1 MSDHALPNLL
11 LNNFSGDYLLRL
23 PADFYKSAK
32 LYLSIAEIKKI
43 QKAYSVAYYAHENQK
58 RRDGSNYITHPVA
71 VAKILLN
78 LKMDSDSICSA
89 LMHDVLEDCDVTK
102 NDLKTL
108 FGLSVADIVDGV
120 SKLGKLDI
128 TSRNERDANNLQKMM
143 LAMSKDVRVV
153 LVKICDRLHNMR
165 TIEHLPR
172 YKQIQKSKETIEL
185 YGPLAIRI
193 GMQDIRAE
201 LEDLAFRC
209 IHPLRATM
217 LESAINKSS
226 GGRKKIVTKIRKE
239 LKKHLKS
246 NGIERVG
253 VKGRE
258 KNIYSIYRK
267 IKSKHKPFSEI
278 LDVYGFR
285 ILVDSVDECYRALG
299 IIHNYFSPIENKFKD
314 YIAIPKTNGY
324 QALHTSLLALDAFP
338 IEVQIQTRSMWA
350 TANMGIA
357 AHWSYKTDDDAGIGT
372 GLRASRWLSSLIDL
386 QKKSSNPT
394 EFADSLKKDLDSE
407 EVYLFSPKGDIYAL
421 KAGATPIDFAYEV
434 HTGLGDSIVGC
445 KVNRREA
452 PLNVE
457 LESGQTVEIITSSK
471 TVEADPAWLNF
482 VVTGKARSGIR
493 ARLRNQKVSSARK
506 AGKFMLESELQRS
519 GKSLKDYRGSTLKRV
534 LDSIGVSSLNKL
546 LTELGSG
553 KRTGNI
559 VAERFYSGL
568 KIRKDTD
575 AKKIKPVFIHD
586 NHIEGVSVVF
596 AKCCHPVY
604 KDPVIA
610 HSDTERGIVIHHKRC
625 KQVAPFISKDPRYIP
640 GKWAVNTKTHVYTAK
655 INIVTIDEMGVLADL
670 VSVFT
675 KAGIN
680 IEQINTKNID
690 STFASFEMEVDVE
703 DLEELNNIML
713 KIRSKKI
720 TTSCTRLINEK

>member
-1 MSDHALPNLL
+1 MSESVLPNHLINFSEQSL
-11 LNNFSGDYLLRL
+11 LNL
-23 PADFYKSAK
+23 PTSFYKECKS
-32 LYLSIAEIKKI
+32 YLNPNDIKKI
-43 QKAYSVAYYAHENQK
+43 QKAYSFAFYAHTGQK
-58 RRDGSNYITHPVA
+58 RKDGSDYITHPVA
-71 VAKILLN
+71 VTEILLK
-78 LKMDSDSICSA
+78 LKMDTDTICA
-89 LMHDVLEDCDVTK
+89 GLMHDVLEDCNVQKNNLAKIFGDDV
-102 NDLKTL
+102 
-108 FGLSVADIVDGV
+108 AHIVDGV
-120 SKLGKLDI
+120 SKLGQIDLQSVADK
-128 TSRNERDANNLQKMM
+128 NANNLQKMA
-143 LAMSKDVRVV
+143 LAMANDVRVV
-153 LVKICDRLHNMR
+153 LVKLCDRLHNMR
-165 TIEHLPR
+165 TIEFMPR
-172 YKQIQKSKETIEL
+172 KKQIQKSKETLDL
-185 YGPLAIRI
+185 YGPLALRI

-201 LEDLAFRC
+201 LEDRAFKC
-209 IHPLRATM
+209 IHPMRAD
-217 LESAINKSS
+217 LLKKAIKTSS
-226 GGRKKIVTKIRKE
+226 GGRKRIVQQIRKE
-239 LKKHLKS
+239 LKKKLVS
-246 NGIERVG
+246 NGIEDAA

-258 KNIYSIYRK
+258 KNLYSIYNK
-267 IKSKHKPFSEI
+267 VKSKHKPFSEV

-285 ILVDSVDECYRALG
+285 ILVDTVDDCYRSLG
-299 IIHNYFSPIENKFKD
+299 VIHNYFSRIENRFKD
-314 YIAIPKTNGY
+314 YIAIPKSNGY

-338 IEVQIQTRSMWA
+338 IEVQIQTRSMWT

-357 AHWSYKTDDDAGIGT
+357 AHWGYKTDNKSGAGAE
-372 GLRASRWLSSLIDL
+372 LRATKWLNGLIDL
-386 QKKSSNPT
+386 KKSSSNAT
-394 EFADSLKKDLDSE
+394 EFANSLKKDLDSD

-434 HTGLGDSIVGC
+434 HTGLGDTIIGC

-452 PLNVE
+452 PLNVV
-457 LESGQTVEIITSSK
+457 LESGQTVEIVTSSK
-471 TVEADPAWLNF
+471 EVEADPSWLNF

-493 ARLRNQKVSSARK
+493 ARLRSQRVSSARK

-534 LDSIGVSSLNKL
+534 LDSIGVTSLNKL

-568 KIRKDTD
+568 KIRKESDS
-575 AKKIKPVFIHD
+575 KKIKPVFIHD

-604 KDPVIA
+604 RDPVIA
-610 HSDTERGIVIHHKRC
+610 HSDTDRGIVIHHKRC
-625 KQVAPFISKDPRYIP
+625 KQVAPYISKDPRYIP
-640 GKWAVNTKTHVYTAK
+640 GKWAVNTKNHVYTAK
-655 INIVTIDEMGVLADL
+655 INVVTIDEIGVLADL

-680 IEQINTKNID
+680 IEQVNTKNID

-703 DLEELNNIML
+703 DLKELNDVML

>member
-1 MSDHALPNLL
+1 MSESVLPNHLINFYDKSLL
-11 LNNFSGDYLLRL
+11 KLPSPLYKACKTYLNSE
-23 PADFYKSAK
+23 
-32 LYLSIAEIKKI
+32 EIKKI
-43 QKAYSVAYYAHENQK
+43 QKAYSFAFYAHTGQK
-58 RRDGSNYITHPVA
+58 RKDGSDYITHPVA
-71 VAKILLN
+71 VTEILLE
-78 LKMDSDSICSA
+78 LKMDSDSICAA
-89 LMHDVLEDCDVTK
+89 LMHDVLEDCNVQKSNLAKMFGDDV
-102 NDLKTL
+102 
-108 FGLSVADIVDGV
+108 AHIVDGV
-120 SKLGKLDI
+120 SKLGKIDHKNI
-128 TSRNERDANNLQKMM
+128 ADKNANNLQKMA
-143 LAMSKDVRVV
+143 LAMANDVRVI
-153 LVKICDRLHNMR
+153 LVKLCDRLHNMR
-165 TIEHLPR
+165 TIEFVPR
-172 YKQIQKSKETIEL
+172 KNQIQKSKETLDL
-185 YGPLAIRI
+185 YGPLALRV

-201 LEDLAFRC
+201 LEDRAFKC
-209 IHPLRATM
+209 LHPMRAD
-217 LESAINKSS
+217 LLKNAIKSSS
-226 GGRKKIVTKIRKE
+226 GGRKKIVQKIRKE
-239 LKKHLKS
+239 LKSRLKS
-246 NGIERVG
+246 NGIEDAG

-258 KNIYSIYRK
+258 KNLYSIYNK
-267 IKSKHKPFSEI
+267 IKTKHKPFSEI

-285 ILVDSVDECYRALG
+285 ILVDSVDDCYRSLG

-350 TANMGIA
+350 TANMGVA

-372 GLRASRWLSSLIDL
+372 GLRASRWLSSLVDL
-386 QKKSSNPT
+386 QKKSSNPS

-493 ARLRNQKVSSARK
+493 SRLRTQKVSSARK

-640 GKWAVNTKTHVYTAK
+640 GKWAVNTKNHIYTAK
-655 INIVTIDEMGVLADL
+655 INIVTIDQMGVLADL

-675 KAGIN
+675 NAGLN

-703 DLEELNNIML
+703 DLEELNNVML

>member
-1 MSDHALPNLL
+1 M
-11 LNNFSGDYLLRL
+11 G
-23 PADFYKSAK
+23 
-32 LYLSIAEIKKI
+32 
-43 QKAYSVAYYAHENQK
+43 QK
-58 RRDGSNYITHPVA
+58 RKDGSDYITHPVA
-71 VAKILLN
+71 VTEILLE
-78 LKMDSDSICSA
+78 LKMDCDSVCSA
-89 LMHDVLEDCDVTK
+89 LMHDVLEDCNIQKSNLAKMFGDDV
-102 NDLKTL
+102 
-108 FGLSVADIVDGV
+108 AHIVDGV
-120 SKLGKLDI
+120 SKLGKIDLKNVADK
-128 TSRNERDANNLQKMM
+128 NANNLQKMA
-143 LAMSKDVRVV
+143 LAMANDVRVI
-153 LVKICDRLHNMR
+153 LVKLCDRLHNMR
-165 TIEHLPR
+165 TIEFVPR
-172 YKQIQKSKETIEL
+172 KKQIQKSKETLDL
-185 YGPLAIRI
+185 YGPLALRV
-193 GMQDIRAE
+193 GMQDMRAE
-201 LEDLAFRC
+201 LEDRAFKC
-209 IHPLRATM
+209 LHPMRAD
-217 LESAINKSS
+217 LLKSAIKTSS
-226 GGRKKIVTKIRKE
+226 GGRKKIVQKIRKE
-239 LKKHLKS
+239 LKNRLKS
-246 NGIERVG
+246 NGVEDAG

-258 KNIYSIYRK
+258 KNLYSIYNK
-267 IKSKHKPFSEI
+267 IKTKHKPFSEI

-285 ILVDSVDECYRALG
+285 ILVDSVDDCYRSLG

-394 EFADSLKKDLDSE
+394 EFADSIKKDLDPA

-434 HTGLGDSIVGC
+434 HTGLGNSIVGC

-471 TVEADPAWLNF
+471 LVEADPAWLNF
-482 VVTGKARSGIR
+482 VVTGKARSGVR
-493 ARLRNQKVSSARK
+493 ARLRTQKVSSARK

-568 KIRKDTD
+568 KIRKDKD
-575 AKKIKPVFIHD
+575 SKKIKPVYIHD

-640 GKWAVNTKTHVYTAK
+640 GKWADNTKTLVYTAK

-675 KAGIN
+675 KAGLN

-703 DLEELNNIML
+703 DLEELNNVML

>member
-1 MSDHALPNLL
+1 LSESVLPNHLI
-11 LNNFSGDYLLRL
+11 NFSDKSLLKLPSPLYKTCKTYLN
-23 PADFYKSAK
+23 SE
-32 LYLSIAEIKKI
+32 EIKKI
-43 QKAYSVAYYAHENQK
+43 QKAYSFAFYAHTGQK
-58 RRDGSNYITHPVA
+58 RKDGSDYITHPVA
-71 VAKILLN
+71 VTEILLE
-78 LKMDSDSICSA
+78 LKMDSDSICAA
-89 LMHDVLEDCDVTK
+89 LMHDVLEDCNVQKSNLAKMFGDDV
-102 NDLKTL
+102 
-108 FGLSVADIVDGV
+108 AHIVDGV
-120 SKLGKLDI
+120 SKLGKIDHKNI
-128 TSRNERDANNLQKMM
+128 ADKNANNLQKMA
-143 LAMSKDVRVV
+143 LAMANDVRVI
-153 LVKICDRLHNMR
+153 LVKLCDRLHNMR
-165 TIEHLPR
+165 TIEFVPR
-172 YKQIQKSKETIEL
+172 KKQIQKSKETLDL
-185 YGPLAIRI
+185 YGPLALRV

-201 LEDLAFRC
+201 LEDRAFKC
-209 IHPLRATM
+209 LHPMRADL
-217 LESAINKSS
+217 LENAIKSSS
-226 GGRKKIVTKIRKE
+226 GGRKKIVQKIRKE
-239 LKKHLKS
+239 LKSRLKS
-246 NGIERVG
+246 NGIEDAG

-258 KNIYSIYRK
+258 KNLYSIYNK
-267 IKSKHKPFSEI
+267 IKTKHKPFSEI

-285 ILVDSVDECYRALG
+285 ILVDSVDDCYRSLG

-350 TANMGIA
+350 TANMGVA

-372 GLRASRWLSSLIDL
+372 GLRASRWLSSLVDL
-386 QKKSSNPT
+386 QKKSSNPS

-471 TVEADPAWLNF
+471 IVEADPAWLNF

-493 ARLRNQKVSSARK
+493 SRLRTQKVSSARK

-640 GKWAVNTKTHVYTAK
+640 GKWAVNTKTLVYTAK

-675 KAGIN
+675 NAGLN

-703 DLEELNNIML
+703 DIEELNNIML

>member
-1 MSDHALPNLL
+1 MSESVLPNHLI
-11 LNNFSGDYLLRL
+11 NFSEQSLLKL
-23 PADFYKSAK
+23 PTSFYKVCKA
-32 LYLSIAEIKKI
+32 YLNPNDIKKI
-43 QKAYSVAYYAHENQK
+43 QKAYSFAFYAHSGQK
-58 RRDGSNYITHPVA
+58 RKDGSDYITHPVA
-71 VAKILLN
+71 VTEILLK
-78 LKMDSDSICSA
+78 LKMDTDTICA
-89 LMHDVLEDCDVTK
+89 GLMHDVLEDCNVQKNNLAKIFGDDV
-102 NDLKTL
+102 
-108 FGLSVADIVDGV
+108 AHIVDGV
-120 SKLGKLDI
+120 SKLGQIDLQSVADK
-128 TSRNERDANNLQKMM
+128 NANNLQKMA
-143 LAMSKDVRVV
+143 LAMANDVRVI
-153 LVKICDRLHNMR
+153 LVKLCDRLHNMR
-165 TIEHLPR
+165 TIEFMPR
-172 YKQIQKSKETIEL
+172 KKQIQKSKETLDL
-185 YGPLAIRI
+185 YGPLALRI

-201 LEDLAFRC
+201 LEDRAFKC
-209 IHPLRATM
+209 IHPMRAD
-217 LESAINKSS
+217 LLKRAIKTSS
-226 GGRKKIVTKIRKE
+226 GGRKRIVQQIRKE
-239 LKKHLKS
+239 LKKKLVS
-246 NGIERVG
+246 NGIEDAA

-258 KNIYSIYRK
+258 KNLYSIYNK
-267 IKSKHKPFSEI
+267 VKSKHKPFSEV

-285 ILVDSVDECYRALG
+285 ILVDTVDDCYRSLG
-299 IIHNYFSPIENKFKD
+299 VIHNYFSPIENRFKD
-314 YIAIPKTNGY
+314 YIAIPKSNGY

-338 IEVQIQTRSMWA
+338 IEVQIQTRSMWT

-357 AHWSYKTDDDAGIGT
+357 AHWGYKTDNKSGVGAE
-372 GLRASRWLSSLIDL
+372 LRATKWLNGLIDI
-386 QKKSSNPT
+386 KNSSSNAT
-394 EFADSLKKDLDSE
+394 EFANSLKRDLDSD
-407 EVYLFSPKGDIYAL
+407 EVYLFSPKGHIYAL

-434 HTGLGDSIVGC
+434 HTGLGDTIIGC

-452 PLNVE
+452 PLNVV
-457 LESGQTVEIITSSK
+457 LESGQTVEIVTSSK
-471 TVEADPAWLNF
+471 EVEADPSWLNF

-493 ARLRNQKVSSARK
+493 ARLRSQRISSARK

-568 KIRKDTD
+568 KIRKDSD
-575 AKKIKPVFIHD
+575 SKKIKPVFIHD

-604 KDPVIA
+604 RDPVIA
-610 HSDTERGIVIHHKRC
+610 HSDTDRGIVIHHKRC

-640 GKWAVNTKTHVYTAK
+640 CKWAVNTKNHVYTAK
-655 INIVTIDEMGVLADL
+655 INVVTIDEMGVLADL

-680 IEQINTKNID
+680 IEQVNTKNID

-703 DLEELNNIML
+703 DLKELNDVML

>member
-1 MSDHALPNLL
+1 MSESVLPNHLI
-11 LNNFSGDYLLRL
+11 NFSDKSLLKL
-23 PADFYKSAK
+23 PSSLYKTCK
-32 LYLSIAEIKKI
+32 TYLSSEDIKKI
-43 QKAYSVAYYAHENQK
+43 QKAYSFAFYAHMGQK
-58 RRDGSNYITHPVA
+58 RKDGSDYITHPVA
-71 VAKILLN
+71 VTEILLE
-78 LKMDSDSICSA
+78 LKMDCDSVCSA
-89 LMHDVLEDCDVTK
+89 LMHDVLEDCNIQKSNLAKMFGDDV
-102 NDLKTL
+102 
-108 FGLSVADIVDGV
+108 AHIVDGV
-120 SKLGKLDI
+120 SKLGKIDLKNVADK
-128 TSRNERDANNLQKMM
+128 NANNLQKMA
-143 LAMSKDVRVV
+143 LAMANDVRVI
-153 LVKICDRLHNMR
+153 LVKLCDRLHNMR
-165 TIEHLPR
+165 TIEFVPR
-172 YKQIQKSKETIEL
+172 KKQIQKSKETLDL
-185 YGPLAIRI
+185 YGPLALRV
-193 GMQDIRAE
+193 GMQDMRAE
-201 LEDLAFRC
+201 LEDRAFKC
-209 IHPLRATM
+209 LHPMRAD
-217 LESAINKSS
+217 LLKSAIKTSS
-226 GGRKKIVTKIRKE
+226 GGRKKIVQKIRKE
-239 LKKHLKS
+239 LKNRLKS
-246 NGIERVG
+246 NGVEDAG

-258 KNIYSIYRK
+258 KNLYSIYNK
-267 IKSKHKPFSEI
+267 IKTKHKPFSEI

-285 ILVDSVDECYRALG
+285 ILVDSVDDCYRSLG

-324 QALHTSLLALDAFP
+324 QALHTSLLALNAFP

-357 AHWSYKTDDDAGIGT
+357 AHWSYKTDDDVGIAT

-394 EFADSLKKDLDSE
+394 EFADSIKKDLDPA

-434 HTGLGDSIVGC
+434 HTGLGNSIVGC

-471 TVEADPAWLNF
+471 LVEADPAWLNF
-482 VVTGKARSGIR
+482 VVTGKARSGVR
-493 ARLRNQKVSSARK
+493 ARLRTQKVSSARK
-506 AGKFMLESELQRS
+506 AGKFMLESELHRS

-568 KIRKDTD
+568 KIRKDKD
-575 AKKIKPVFIHD
+575 PKKIKPVFIHD

-640 GKWAVNTKTHVYTAK
+640 GKWAVNTKTLVYTAK

-675 KAGIN
+675 KAGLN

-703 DLEELNNIML
+703 DLEELNNVML